1 MVRKLLERAIEIEG
15 LLRIIR
21 DGNPLPETYTLLND
35 KTLKLSEGVKEL
47 AISRSSGAKQGDLA
61 KEMSK
66 ADTMIVIEKE
76 QSAKEGETKTQ
87 DEETRKLIDMTVE
100 LQDPIDEENQNQ
112 DRDELAEVEDDTVE
126 TTEAIETVQESEIP
140 NPIFEDNS
148 EEEDD
153 DIMLSFEED
162 DEEEEESPGEKE
174 TIIEIE
180 ENDAIVEKGIT
191 EKTELEEPLIEI
203 KQIPVQKKNEEK
215 SSSKRQNKLKS
226 AFSLNDRFFYSR
238 ELFDGNMKMFDSALN
253 FIEGID
259 DFRMI
264 EDYFYKEMEL
274 DPENTTVASFMEIIK
289 GKF

>member
-47 AISRSSGAKQGDLA
+47 AISQSAEAKQGDRA

-100 LQDPIDEENQNQ
+100 LQNPIDEENPYQ

-126 TTEAIETVQESEIP
+126 TTEVIETVKELE
-140 NPIFEDNS
+140 NPSPILEDNS
-148 EEEDD
+148 EEDD

-162 DEEEEESPGEKE
+162 DEEEEESPEE
-174 TIIEIE
+174 ERTIIEIE
-180 ENDAIVEKGIT
+180 DHGAIAEKGIT

-203 KQIPVQKKNEEK
+203 KHIPAQEKNEEK
-215 SSSKRQNKLKS
+215 SSSKRQNKFKS
-226 AFSLNDRFFYSR
+226 AFSLNDRFLYSR
-238 ELFDGNMKMFDSALN
+238 ELFDGNMKMFDSSLN

-274 DPENTTVASFMEIIK
+274 DPENATVASFMEILR
-289 GKF
+289 GRF